1 MNYISRTHKDVRNI
15 NGFPDVITNSDEYFG
30 PNYKILLN
38 LWIYWDSLDYTKH
51 VKYWNLEA
59 KVNDFGHSE
68 KLMNRISC
76 CVDIKLTS
84 SQLDMFSNF
93 ELETIGAHLL
103 IEAGEPLVYLPL
115 LMTL

>member
-1 MNYISRTHKDVRNI
+1 MKYISHTHKNFI
-15 NGFPDVITNSDEYFG
+15 IIKGFPDVITNPEEYFG

-38 LWIYWDSLDYTKH
+38 LWIYWDSLDYNKH
-51 VKYWNLEA
+51 EEYWNLAA
-59 KVNDFGHSE
+59 KVYDFGYSE

-76 CVDIKLTS
+76 YVDTKLTS

-93 ELETIGAHLL
+93 ELEIIAAHLL
-103 IEAGEPLVYLPL
+103 VEAGEPLVYLPL

>member
-1 MNYISRTHKDVRNI
+1 MNYISRIHENFIIIK
-15 NGFPDVITNSDEYFG
+15 GFPDVITNPEEYFG

-38 LWIYWDSLDYTKH
+38 LWIYWDSLDYNKH
-51 VKYWNLEA
+51 EEYWNLAA
-59 KVNDFGHSE
+59 KVYDFGYSE

-76 CVDIKLTS
+76 YVDTKLTS

-93 ELETIGAHLL
+93 ELEIIAAHLL
-103 IEAGEPLVYLPL
+103 VEAGEPLVYLPL